1 MRKVLIV
8 LSLLMVAG
16 LIYYVI
22 PVRQHQEIIQKSEDA
37 TATVSIEAEMQKQE
51 VDNEQ
56 DLKLEKMQ
64 VSYAELKEAR
74 KTTSM
79 RLSRLSSRLRR
90 SEFPSEQAKT
100 ISQDMRS
107 ANYRLKNPKLLGAF
121 SDVDEIDS
129 ELEQL
134 SIITIKLDKIK
145 NLLDEKRKNN
155 P

>member
-22 PVRQHQEIIQKSEDA
+22 PARQHQEIIQKSEDA

-74 KTTSM
+74 KKTSM